1 MTIIC
6 SLLFL
11 FVNVVG
17 SIHACLP
24 PESEQDENKRA
35 GETQRL
41 INFYENLIA
50 KHKTDKSIPCVLEVP
65 FGLKKTQKLT
75 ADTECIVVSD
85 MSSVRQ
91 KAFVESVPFDSAKRE
106 IPSAVETHDVVEKD
120 KSFSFDNSYVYING
134 ISEDE
139 DFVFVFDYSESDRGC
154 NDYFA
159 EWYVACVEFLRNNLA
174 PLSVY

>member
-24 PESEQDENKRA
+24 PELEQNEKRA
-35 GETQRL
+35 GKTQRL

-50 KHKTDKSIPCVLEVP
+50 KHKIDESIPSIPEVH
-65 FGLKKTQKLT
+65 FCLKMPQELAAAK
-75 ADTECIVVSD
+75 ECIVGGDVSSIGQNAFEKIPPD
-85 MSSVRQ
+85 SV
-91 KAFVESVPFDSAKRE
+91 KEVLPSV
-106 IPSAVETHDVVEKD
+106 IETIAGVAKD
-120 KSFSFDNSYVYING
+120 KSFSFNNSYVYIDG

-139 DFVFVFDYSESDRGC
+139 DVVLVFDYSESDTSC
-154 NDYFA
+154 NDYFT
-159 EWYVACVEFLRNNLA
+159 EWYVTFVEFLRNNLA
-174 PLSVY
+174 PLSAR